1 MGQLFV
7 WKSRKL
13 CGILRGTKEEHFV
26 VLFWPYFLSNQ
37 SGIWYTIVFWS
48 EFFEY
53 AKRNCVSTLVFFYN
67 LFKKIFFFSSIW
79 ELVSRLL
86 IELQSSSKNQKNPHD
101 QLSGVG
107 DTFQSS
113 TYHSFPLKPGRV
125 KNTPSPNKN
134 SVSLSFQFLFE
145 LHSFAQSR

>member
-1 MGQLFV
+1 MKKQKIFCTLRWDNFLSEKDGNREGFGEGFGEGFCTGQ
-7 WKSRKL
+7 KRS
-13 CGILRGTKEEHFV
+13 HFV

-53 AKRNCVSTLVFFYN
+53 AKRNCVSTLVFFIIY
-67 LFKKIFFFSSIW
+67 LKKYLFSSIW

-113 TYHSFPLKPGRV
+113 NYHSFPLKPGRV
-125 KNTPSPNKN
+125 KK
-134 SVSLSFQFLFE
+134 
-145 LHSFAQSR
+145 

>member
-1 MGQLFV
+1 MSVNYVLSVLWFWRLHILYLKSAQLK
-7 WKSRKL
+7 WQL
-13 CGILRGTKEEHFV
+13 DYEWL
-26 VLFWPYFLSNQ
+26 L
-37 SGIWYTIVFWS
+37 IWNFRICKYKTFIYIS
-48 EFFEY
+48 
-53 AKRNCVSTLVFFYN
+53 
-67 LFKKIFFFSSIW
+67 FFFFIICLIKYIFSEIW

-113 TYHSFPLKPGRV
+113 SYHSFPLKPGRI

-134 SVSLSFQFLFE
+134 SVSQFPVSFW
-145 LHSFAQSR
+145 AI

>member
-1 MGQLFV
+1 MEIVGKIV
-7 WKSRKL
+7 RDK
-13 CGILRGTKEEHFV
+13 RGAT
-26 VLFWPYFLSNQ
+26 LLSYSDLIFLSNQ
-37 SGIWYTIVFWS
+37 IGIWYTTVFWS
-48 EFFEY
+48 NFFEY
-53 AKRNCVSTLVFFYN
+53 ANRNCVSISVFFLKFILKN
-67 LFKKIFFFSSIW
+67 IFFRGIW

-113 TYHSFPLKPGRV
+113 SYHSFPLKPGRV

-134 SVSLSFQFLFE
+134 SVSQFPVSFW
-145 LHSFAQSR
+145 AI